1 MASTFTSI
9 LRFEKMA
16 DGEKNNTWGQI
27 LNNNV
32 FELIEDAVSGLSSV
46 ALAAGDATLTTNN
59 GAADEARSAMLK
71 FTGVLPANRTV
82 TIPAVTKTYVIWN
95 ATTGNYT
102 VTIKTS
108 GGTGITV
115 PQGFIV
121 AVMCDGTDTYQIFND
136 RAKIGKQAVWVPA
149 KAMEPSVTSGCQS
162 LVVTSISSGKPSVKS
177 LDFDPS
183 SPEYAEFE
191 AAMPPSWNEGT
202 VTFRAYW
209 TTTASDTSGV
219 AWTLQGV
226 AVGDNEAFDATYGT
240 AVTVIDNVQ
249 SAANRQLISDESS
262 AITISG
268 SPAAGERA
276 SYRVGRD
283 TANGSDTMAAD
294 AKLIGIVIYF
304 TTDAGNDA

>member
-1 MASTFTSI
+1 MASTFSSI
-9 LRFEKMA
+9 LRLEKMA
-16 DGEKNNTWGQI
+16 DGEKNNTWGGI

-32 FELIEDAVSGLSSV
+32 FELLEDAVSGMASV

-59 GAADEARSAMLK
+59 GSSDEARSSMLK

-82 TIPAVTKTYVIWN
+82 TIPAVTKNYIVWN
-95 ATTGNYT
+95 ATTGSYT

-121 AVMCDGTDTYQIFND
+121 MVMCDGTDTYQIFND
-136 RAKIGKQAVWVPA
+136 RAKIGKQAVWIPA

-177 LDFDPS
+177 LDFDS
-183 SPEYAEFE
+183 AAIEYAEFE

-202 VTFRAYW
+202 ITFKAYW

-219 AWTLQGV
+219 AWMLQGV
-226 AVGDNEAFDATYGT
+226 TVGDNEAFDATYGT
-240 AVTVIDNVQ
+240 AITVIDNVQ
-249 SAANRQLISDESS
+249 SAANRQLISAESA
-262 AITISG
+262 AITVSG

-276 SYRVGRD
+276 SFRIGRD
-283 TANGSDTMAAD
+283 TTNGSDTMAAD
-294 AKLIGIVIYF
+294 AKLIGIVLYF
-304 TTDAGNDA
+304 TTDAGNDE